1 MRVVFAGSPEIA
13 VPSLEKVALNFDIVG
28 VLTNPDKVTGRGRK
42 IKFNPVKTKAVEL
55 NLNVLQPHSLNSEV
69 RNTIISLK
77 PDILVVFAYGKI
89 FGPKFLS
96 MFPMGGV
103 NVHPSLL
110 PKYRGSSP
118 ILSAIING
126 ENETG
131 ISIQRINLEMD
142 TGALL
147 NQQFIKLS
155 GNETTESLSSF
166 VSAEGAEI
174 VVKTLK
180 AIESGSINEKEQDH
194 YLATYCTKINKE
206 DGKINWNESAVQIY
220 RMIRAYTPWPK
231 AFTQYKDK
239 SLMILEGSVFN
250 GETDLSGE
258 PGKVLGFDKDNGIL
272 IQTGD
277 GILVVKF
284 LQLQSKKANDWKSF
298 INGTQNFIGSVLGG
312 NNE

>member
-194 YLATYCTKINKE
+194 NLATYCTKINKE

>member
-194 YLATYCTKINKE
+194 NLATYCTKINKE
-206 DGKINWNESAVQIY
+206 DGRINWNESAVQIY